1 MRVPY
6 RKQIAVGKYL
16 FKEKL
21 KRNERYPLV
30 LMLEPLSRC
39 NLACQGCRKI
49 DYPDETTSG
58 S

>member
-30 LMLEPLSRC
+30 LILYPL
-39 NLACQGCRKI
+39 
-49 DYPDETTSG
+49 PDG
-58 S
+58 RAGAARPP